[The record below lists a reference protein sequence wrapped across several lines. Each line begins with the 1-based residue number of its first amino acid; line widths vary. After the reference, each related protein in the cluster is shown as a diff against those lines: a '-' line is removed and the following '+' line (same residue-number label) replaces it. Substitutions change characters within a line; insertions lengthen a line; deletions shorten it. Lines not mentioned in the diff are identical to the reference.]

1 MIMKTV
7 VEGKLQIFVRMMM
20 ITMMKLQ
27 VFLLTILKRLKLT
40 AEKSFKIKISGFM
53 WTREN
58 SNRNLTDDEQKVQH
72 VMNSVETDQWFG

>member
-20 ITMMKLQ
+20 MTMMKLQ

-53 WTREN
+53 WTR
-58 SNRNLTDDEQKVQH
+58 
-72 VMNSVETDQWFG
+72 